1 MPISEQTPLQPS
13 HNAAIQGTS
22 ATSATSAVRPL
33 TGNAAGLITCQIC
46 ESLCHI
52 HHPDTRCQVCG
63 AKLRVRDQA
72 AFHRSVAFLIAASIL
87 YIPANLLPV
96 MHTETIFGPEDD
108 TIMSG
113 VVLLFAAGSWPLG
126 LLVFFASVM
135 VPLLKLFSMSFLLW
149 TSWRRSTSHPLQR
162 TQLFRIVETVG
173 RWSMLDIYVVTVL
186 VALVQFQSLASV
198 YPGEGAFAFAT
209 VVVLTML
216 SALNFDSRLIWDA
229 IETNE

>member
-1 MPISEQTPLQPS
+1 MSIANELTSKASTSISTSTTMQRPS
-13 HNAAIQGTS
+13 EN
-22 ATSATSAVRPL
+22 RPL
-33 TGNAAGLITCQIC
+33 TGDATGLITCQIC
-46 ESLCHI
+46 ESLCHFQVNDA
-52 HHPDTRCQVCG
+52 HCQVCD
-63 AKLRVRDQA
+63 APLRIRNNA
-72 AFHRSVAFLIAASIL
+72 AFGKSVAYLIAATIL

-113 VVLLFAAGSWPLG
+113 VVLLFASGSWPLG

-149 TSWRRSTSHPLQR
+149 TSWRRSKSHPLQR
-162 TQLFRIVETVG
+162 SQLFRIVETVG

-229 IETNE
+229 INTDE

>member
-1 MPISEQTPLQPS
+1 MPHFDDQQDITIRPPS
-13 HNAAIQGTS
+13 QEKM
-22 ATSATSAVRPL
+22 L
-33 TGNAAGLITCQIC
+33 TGASAGLVTCQIC
-46 ESLCHI
+46 ETLCHF
-52 HHPDTRCQVCG
+52 HANNVHCPVCG
-63 AKLRVRDQA
+63 AHLHVRNA
-72 AFHRSVAFLIAASIL
+72 NSFSKSVAYLIAAYIL

-113 VVLLFAAGSWPLG
+113 VVLLFATGSWPLG

-135 VPLLKLFSMSFLLW
+135 VPLLKLLSMSFLLF
-149 TSWRRSTSHPLQR
+149 TSWRGATSHALQR

-198 YPGEGAFAFAT
+198 FPGEGAFAFAA

-229 IETNE
+229 IKKQ

>member
-1 MPISEQTPLQPS
+1 MPTLKHDNAPIPLLSVSKSQTGAS
-13 HNAAIQGTS
+13 
-22 ATSATSAVRPL
+22 
-33 TGNAAGLITCQIC
+33 AGLMTCHIC
-46 ESLCHI
+46 ETLGQI
-52 HHPDTRCQVCG
+52 HANDAHCQVCG
-63 AKLRVRDQA
+63 AHLHIRNKA
-72 AFHRSVAFLIAASIL
+72 AFSQSVAYLIAAYIL

-96 MHTETIFGPEDD
+96 MHTETIFGSEDD

-113 VVLLFAAGSWPLG
+113 VVLLFATGSWPLG

-135 VPLLKLFSMSFLLW
+135 VPLLKLFSMSFLLF
-149 TSWRRSTSHPLQR
+149 TSWRGTTSHTLQR

-198 YPGEGAFAFAT
+198 YPGEGAFAFAA

-229 IETNE
+229 IDTNE

>member
-1 MPISEQTPLQPS
+1 MSRFEDEQIPPALTPMRHHL
-13 HNAAIQGTS
+13 ATGAS
-22 ATSATSAVRPL
+22 ANLATCR
-33 TGNAAGLITCQIC
+33 IC
-46 ESLCHI
+46 ETLCHI
-52 HHPDTRCQVCG
+52 HANDAKCPVCG
-63 AKLRVRDQA
+63 THLHLRSKT
-72 AFHRSVAFLIAASIL
+72 AFSKSVAYLIAAYIL

-113 VVLLFAAGSWPLG
+113 VVLLFASGSWPLG

-135 VPLLKLFSMSFLLW
+135 VPLLKLFSMSFLLF
-149 TSWRRSTSHPLQR
+149 TCWRRSASHPLQR

-186 VALVQFQSLASV
+186 VALVQFQSLAAV

-216 SALNFDSRLIWDA
+216 SAINFDSRLIWDA
-229 IETNE
+229 IDTDE